1 MRYTKQLI
9 TVSLLMGLSLNSCTN
24 DDNSV
29 PSQQTPTVILF
40 SASPYRL
47 ESKAIHTESTMP
59 TDLPIGIYGW
69 GHKLGQTA
77 PLTPRPDLTNQA
89 YTTTDGTA
97 YTSDMDAH
105 FPVASDTVI
114 DFYAYYPY
122 QASLSNSEASYDLK
136 DQIDIMYATP
146 ILNKGKMDV
155 ETDTNSSTATATVAL
170 TFNHQLS
177 AITIVIKKADDIKE
191 PLILQKV
198 ELVNYPSSIHM
209 NIQTGRLTAS
219 NTVADYPIP
228 LAAPITITPAEATVS
243 TNYLLWPGEAP
254 TFRFSISDHT
264 YEVHPSQAFIAGKK
278 QTQEEFF
285 HTFNT
290 LYESGRQIVLTSD
303 RPPREM
309 TQLEDRLQSRFVS
322 GLMVDVAPPDFE
334 TRLAIIKNKAAMLG
348 VKLPDEI
355 YGYIAENVTANVRQI
370 EGTLNK
376 LLAYRDLLGDQV
388 DEQSVGRAVRDMLQ
402 KSNEY
407 IPSPSVI
414 ISYICKY
421 FSVEED
427 VLRGQ
432 RRGRNEVN
440 ARQIAMYLIRRMTN
454 LSLNDIGKEF
464 GDRDHTTV
472 LHSLDKVEKQ
482 MRTDPAF
489 AEVVKEITT
498 NINAKR

>member
-1 MRYTKQLI
+1 MDSFKDVLEAAQSYCKAQMAEPTYNLYIDGLEPISFEDSSHITLSVRNDFICKIVTDRYLGLLKEAFKTVLGFDVDI
-9 TVSLLMGLSLNSCTN
+9 TLV
-24 DDNSV
+24 V
-29 PSQQTPTVILF
+29 PSTPPHEVVLAQQYEANP
-40 SASPYRL
+40 ASPQGNYEFTFENFIKGPSNQFAFAAAQAVAANPSGAYNPL
-47 ESKAIHTESTMP
+47 F
-59 TDLPIGIYGW
+59 IYG
-69 GHKLGQTA
+69 GSGLGKTHLLTAIQTEIKR
-77 PLTPRPDLTNQA
+77 THPD
-89 YTTTDGTA
+89 
-97 YTSDMDAH
+97 
-105 FPVASDTVI
+105 FV
-114 DFYAYYPY
+114 
-122 QASLSNSEASYDLK
+122 
-136 DQIDIMYATP
+136 IMYVTC
-146 ILNKGKMDV
+146 
-155 ETDTNSSTATATVAL
+155 EQFTNELIAAIRAGSTEDFRMKYRVADL
-170 TFNHQLS
+170 LL
-177 AITIVIKKADDIKE
+177 VDDI
-191 PLILQKV
+191 Q
-198 ELVNYPSSIHM
+198 
-209 NIQTGRLTAS
+209 
-219 NTVADYPIP
+219 
-228 LAAPITITPAEATVS
+228 
-243 TNYLLWPGEAP
+243 
-254 TFRFSISDHT
+254 
-264 YEVHPSQAFIAGKK
+264 FIAGKK